1 MDLKELNLQ
10 TDILIQNVSAQC
22 IPNLVAA
29 KTFKPKKIIWVYSA
43 EFGDVLNRLR
53 TQTMP
58 ITSNQ
63 ENWLVDVR
71 DAEALHQVLQSK
83 FETLGAQGKVIY
95 HLTGGT
101 KSMSLQGLYNLGTF
115 RRHKHAE
122 VMGTVMDPRSQH
134 FDVIYPHPKNNVF
147 PCARLTLDEM
157 LAVHGNQWDT
167 NHTHTEPAH
176 CAAEYGLW
184 EAMRSLSKTM
194 KREFSMNELR
204 ALHKRPVK
212 GRLRHFKSKKPIPAS
227 FRKILQMFQTNGLIE
242 NLKWAGASEFRY
254 EQLGEDIIKLINGG
268 WLEYWLGAV
277 LHNSDIDW
285 RGARVSAKYLE
296 GKGGSQEL
304 DFLGATASNRLV
316 YWSCKTDSKLTN
328 DKLFEVDALRDGV
341 AGADFHV
348 AGILHSAAMSD
359 VMQAKARRIGLKAV
373 HVYAPDAVEQLL
385 ACSRG

>member
-1 MDLKELNLQ
+1 LKELNLQ

-43 EFGDVLNRLR
+43 EFGEVLNRLR
-53 TQTMP
+53 SQTMS
-58 ITSNQ
+58 ITSDQ
-63 ENWLVDVR
+63 ENWRVDVR

-83 FETLGAQGKVIY
+83 FDALHAHGRVIY

-115 RRHKHAE
+115 RRNKHAD
-122 VMGTVMDPRSQH
+122 VMGIVMDPRSQH
-134 FDVIYPHPKNNVF
+134 FDVIYPLPKNNVF
-147 PCARLTLDEM
+147 PCATLTLDEM

-167 NHTHTEPAH
+167 NHAHTEPAD
-176 CAAEYGLW
+176 CAAGYGLW
-184 EAMRSLSKTM
+184 EAMRSLSRTM
-194 KREFSMNELR
+194 KREFSLNDLR
-204 ALHKRPVK
+204 ALHDRPVK
-212 GRLRHFKSKKPIPAS
+212 GRLRHFKSIKPIPAS
-227 FRKILQMFQTNGLIE
+227 FRKILQMFQTNGLIHH
-242 NLKWAGASEFRY
+242 LTWPSTSEFRY
-254 EQLGEDIIKLINGG
+254 EQVGEDIIKLINGG

-277 LHNSDIDW
+277 LHNSGIDW

-328 DKLFEVDALRDGV
+328 DKIFEVDALRDGV

-348 AGILHSAAMSD
+348 AGILHTADMSD
-359 VMQAKARRIGLKAV
+359 VMQAKARRMGLKSV
-373 HVYAPDAVEQLL
+373 HVYAPDAAEQLV
-385 ACSRG
+385 AFSRG